1 MDALADGDELLGL
14 DIALLVGHAEILVRD
29 LRNDDLGI
37 VDGSVG
43 VDDFLLLFLR
53 LLRSG
58 DGLCSLDVLAV
69 LEELDDLNGLAG
81 TDDDVPVGQLVLD
94 LALHNGDLA
103 GDDERAVVD
112 LLIQLELVEELLD
125 GAGGELAGGP
135 CRQDGHA
142 GGVGDEQVDRHI
154 GALDLAGDEEV
165 GQSEV
170 DGQHAGIVGRCA
182 VHRVD
187 AGRDLHR
194 LLRVGEDVLAQ
205 AVQRQGL
212 GIADALHDDDG
223 AVLQGEDGGQRG
235 LEVLVARGQLGQID
249 DGGIAERAVA
259 VLQRGAADEHGVGE
273 RLLDGLT
280 GDVDDE
286 VLVARGLELG
296 DEVMQLGQAV
306 GMDAEGHARLS
317 GDGAHLLV
325 VLRRGAVEDGLAV
338 LADGK
343 GLLRALG
350 AGAVEDQGTARC
362 GGLLDE
368 VFPLAGGILLAAD
381 HDELD
386 VLALA
391 DALIVD
397 LLDVGQ
403 LLIGSGLVHA
413 GADGN
418 GEAVAVDKGLLV
430 AEQDGLAAELDVIA
444 DRDGLHGR
452 RSGLGELC
460 LGFFGEVRAFIQSDG
475 ALCDLHAEGHA
486 GGAAAFLTVFL
497 GRELK
502 DIQAFQC
509 HCMFLLPLR
518 PALRSSR

>member
-1 MDALADGDELLGL
+1 M
-14 DIALLVGHAEILVRD
+14 LVMV
-29 LRNDDLGI
+29 
-37 VDGSVG
+37 
-43 VDDFLLLFLR
+43 
-53 LLRSG
+53 
-58 DGLCSLDVLAV
+58 
-69 LEELDDLNGLAG
+69 
-81 TDDDVPVGQLVLD
+81 
-94 LALHNGDLA
+94 
-103 GDDERAVVD
+103 
-112 LLIQLELVEELLD
+112 
-125 GAGGELAGGP
+125 
-135 CRQDGHA
+135 
-142 GGVGDEQVDRHI
+142 
-154 GALDLAGDEEV
+154 
-165 GQSEV
+165 
-170 DGQHAGIVGRCA
+170 
-182 VHRVD
+182 
-187 AGRDLHR
+187 
-194 LLRVGEDVLAQ
+194 AQ
-205 AVQRQGL
+205 NA
-212 GIADALHDDDG
+212 
-223 AVLQGEDGGQRG
+223 
-235 LEVLVARGQLGQID
+235 QID
-249 DGGIAERAVA
+249 NGGIAERAVA

-273 RLLDGLT
+273 RLLDGLA

-306 GMDAEGHARLS
+306 GMDAEGHARLG

-325 VLRRGAVEDGLAV
+325 VLRRGAV
-338 LADGK
+338 ADGK

-350 AGAVEDQGTARC
+350 AGAVEDEGTARC

-368 VFPLAGGILLAAD
+368 IFPLIGGILLAAD

-391 DALIVD
+391 DTLIVD

-497 GRELK
+497 R
-502 DIQAFQC
+502 
-509 HCMFLLPLR
+509 R
-518 PALRSSR
+518 

>member
-1 MDALADGDELLGL
+1 
-14 DIALLVGHAEILVRD
+14 
-29 LRNDDLGI
+29 
-37 VDGSVG
+37 
-43 VDDFLLLFLR
+43 
-53 LLRSG
+53 
-58 DGLCSLDVLAV
+58 
-69 LEELDDLNGLAG
+69 
-81 TDDDVPVGQLVLD
+81 
-94 LALHNGDLA
+94 
-103 GDDERAVVD
+103 
-112 LLIQLELVEELLD
+112 
-125 GAGGELAGGP
+125 
-135 CRQDGHA
+135 
-142 GGVGDEQVDRHI
+142 
-154 GALDLAGDEEV
+154 
-165 GQSEV
+165 
-170 DGQHAGIVGRCA
+170 
-182 VHRVD
+182 
-187 AGRDLHR
+187 
-194 LLRVGEDVLAQ
+194 
-205 AVQRQGL
+205 
-212 GIADALHDDDG
+212 
-223 AVLQGEDGGQRG
+223 
-235 LEVLVARGQLGQID
+235 
-249 DGGIAERAVA
+249 
-259 VLQRGAADEHGVGE
+259 
-273 RLLDGLT
+273 
-280 GDVDDE
+280 
-286 VLVARGLELG
+286 
-296 DEVMQLGQAV
+296 MQLGQAV

-317 GDGAHLLV
+317 GDGAHLLEV
-325 VLRRGAVEDGLAV
+325 FRRGAVEDRLAV

-343 GLLRALG
+343 GLFGALG
-350 AGAVEDQGTARC
+350 AGAVEDEGTARR